1 MVVDFV
7 GSGGGGASRLNGS
20 GENLRAFPFH
30 TYLGMVST
38 AHWPVFVFK
47 VVRTCLQVCRRVSV
61 YQFLPLHFWC
71 LESVG
76 IPPQVCGQ
84 CQCVPVF
91 TSDTFD
97 VFKIVTM
104 CSQVC
109 GQCQCI
115 PGLTSYTFG
124 VFKTVMMCS
133 QVCRWCQLIHL
144 PVCAR
149 IYF

>member
-1 MVVDFV
+1 MVVVFV
-7 GSGGGGASRLNGS
+7 GSGGGGVSHLNSS
-20 GENLRAFPFH
+20 GENLCAFPFR

-38 AHWPVFVFK
+38 SHQPVFVFK
-47 VVRTCLQVCRRVSV
+47 IVRMCLQVCHVGV

-71 LESVG
+71 LEIVRMHS
-76 IPPQVCGQ
+76 QVCGQ

-115 PGLTSYTFG
+115 PGFTSYTFR

-133 QVCRWCQLIHL
+133 QVCRWCQLIYL